1 MFGTRQWHYLE
12 LRGKTEE
19 KENSIYFGKMGTFG
33 IILKIIFMGNISF
46 RNGGNIEYRH
56 I

>member
-1 MFGTRQWHYLE
+1 ME

-33 IILKIIFMGNISF
+33 IKLKIIFMGYISF
-46 RNGGNIEYRH
+46 LKKTGGNIEYRH